1 MRHRFFSES
10 PPILLFSNN
19 HENNSNIK
27 SFFLRSTFIFIM
39 TIKRHTGEFLAR
51 LYLEGHLTEMLV
63 ILAVVFF
70 VIFIAVAFYM
80 KPQQGMLSILLG
92 SARNLFLFVP
102 KFSFPFI
109 LFSIETSKLVG
120 VTEPPV
126 LDTPNE
132 DEKKDEEEEESDHS
146 ELLEAPV
153 LSEDEDGI
161 VVHPPS
167 YCS

>member
-1 MRHRFFSES
+1 
-10 PPILLFSNN
+10 
-19 HENNSNIK
+19 
-27 SFFLRSTFIFIM
+27 M

-92 SARNLFLFVP
+92 SARNLFHFVP

>member
-1 MRHRFFSES
+1 
-10 PPILLFSNN
+10 
-19 HENNSNIK
+19 
-27 SFFLRSTFIFIM
+27 M

-92 SARNLFLFVP
+92 SARSLFLFVP

>member
-1 MRHRFFSES
+1 
-10 PPILLFSNN
+10 
-19 HENNSNIK
+19 
-27 SFFLRSTFIFIM
+27 
-39 TIKRHTGEFLAR
+39 
-51 LYLEGHLTEMLV
+51 MLV

-109 LFSIETSKLVG
+109 LFSIETKLVG